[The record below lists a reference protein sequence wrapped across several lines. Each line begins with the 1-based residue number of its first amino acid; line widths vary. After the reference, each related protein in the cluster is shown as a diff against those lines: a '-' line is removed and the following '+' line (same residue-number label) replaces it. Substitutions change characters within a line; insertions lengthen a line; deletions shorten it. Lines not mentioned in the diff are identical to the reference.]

1 MLRISAWKEATV
13 TLYNW
18 NGGVLFGM
26 ENRKIITPNGIIVL
40 HWNNNT
46 TGIWIYNVYYYVT
59 LPSSSFVCLCTSQQ
73 PLEIYLWTCGQWT
86 ICALWIRLKDFNLRV
101 VNAGRQSNLIRRIF
115 LVSVVTPHWPT
126 IIVHSREEPKTLCF
140 NFLDFSNHKF
150 PVASP
155 PRASTPF
162 PHSSI
167 FIYFPIQLDSPVL

>member
-1 MLRISAWKEATV
+1 MNIQCIL
-13 TLYNW
+13 LCN
-18 NGGVLFGM
+18 
-26 ENRKIITPNGIIVL
+26 ITIVL
-40 HWNNNT
+40 
-46 TGIWIYNVYYYVT
+46 
-59 LPSSSFVCLCTSQQ
+59 LCLSVHQ
-73 PLEIYLWTCGQWT
+73 PAAIRNISVNLWPVDNLC
-86 ICALWIRLKDFNLRV
+86 LWIRLKDFNLRV